1 MWSVLSITLDCWRA
15 SSHEW
20 AKIRPRSIMVVNLLT
35 QGGGECSRTD
45 KKKLHPSNIAP
56 PLKGQLTNSNK
67 VSGEESGI
75 TSTYISNEE
84 IAKKLPY

>member
-1 MWSVLSITLDCWRA
+1 
-15 SSHEW
+15 
-20 AKIRPRSIMVVNLLT
+20 MVVNLLT

-45 KKKLHPSNIAP
+45 KKKLPPSNIAP
-56 PLKGQLTNSNK
+56 PLKGELNSNK

-75 TSTYISNEE
+75 TSTYISTEE